1 MAANGF
7 RRFIP
12 AYIPLA
18 LELFRHFRRDVN
30 HNGNIRKSDKS
41 AEKMATMEHMLVRL
55 EKKIQVNR
63 ETYEKIANKIL
74 IWCAINSI
82 LLISIAVKIFFY

>member
-1 MAANGF
+1 MADTGF

-18 LELFRHFRRDVN
+18 FELIRHFRRDVS
-30 HNGNIRKSDKS
+30 HNGNIRKTDKTT
-41 AEKMATMEHMLVRL
+41 EKMATMEHMLVRL

-63 ETYEKIANKIL
+63 ETYEKIAGRVI
-74 IWCAINSI
+74 IWLAINSV
-82 LLISIAVKIFFY
+82 LLIGIAVKLFFY